1 MARVLYEVKD
11 EIAWI
16 RLNRPEV
23 LNALSSEELGAF
35 VGALRKAA
43 GRSGGQG
50 DHHLERRRFLCAG
63 RI

>member
-1 MARVLYEVKD
+1 MAKLLYEVKD

-35 VGALRKAA
+35 VGALRQAADDPEVKA
-43 GRSGGQG
+43 
-50 DHHLERRRFLCAG
+50 
-63 RI
+63 II

>member
-1 MARVLYEVKD
+1 MPKLLYEVKD

-35 VGALRKAA
+35 VGALRTAA
-43 GRSGGQG
+43 DDPQVSAS
-50 DHHLERRRFLCAG
+50 RRP
-63 RI
+63 